1 MAILSASRASAQMR
15 RVQYQRRRAER
26 TDCEAKTTYFGV
38 TLIHLS
44 SSPMRCSVDEITHS
58 QLYRSGKS
66 TEATKTRQ
74 KPERESERKA
84 MATKLE
90 HYNSFRVAART
101 SDSKRCTVSG
111 ASWLKELFIDFL
123 YSQFFFARILNF
135 APPTTYTPLH
145 RLLDSIDSNLQYRLS
160 QPISYSLRSNLISPN
175 STSSLQI
182 AQLSR
187 LIRPTQLDR
196 RVQT

>member
-1 MAILSASRASAQMR
+1 MR
-15 RVQYQRRRAER
+15 RGQYQRRRAGKDRLPNENDVLCGDSDPSFLLADAPQR
-26 TDCEAKTTYFGV
+26 RRD
-38 TLIHLS
+38 
-44 SSPMRCSVDEITHS
+44 HS
-58 QLYRSGKS
+58 QPVIQEREVNRSDQG
-66 TEATKTRQ
+66 Q
-74 KPERESERKA
+74 KPKRESERKA

-160 QPISYSLRSNLISPN
+160 QPISYSLRSTLISPN